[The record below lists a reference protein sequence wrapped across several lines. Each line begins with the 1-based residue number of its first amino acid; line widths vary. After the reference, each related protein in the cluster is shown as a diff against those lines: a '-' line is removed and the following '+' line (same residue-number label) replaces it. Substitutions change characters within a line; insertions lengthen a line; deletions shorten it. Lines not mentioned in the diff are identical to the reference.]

1 MGRLRRS
8 PSRAHCSRGSAGPPG
23 RWAETPLTFPAS
35 TAASAIRE
43 GAALPTLHSAQP
55 GPGPIAQTG
64 PQAQGLGQAPGPRP
78 QPHRPRP
85 ALPAGSAHLLLP
97 PRPSPQTP
105 PLRSLSAPPIELT
118 PPFPPT
124 DSPPPPPRSGGVRAG
139 APRAGANCPP
149 GGPSLPSTKMAAGR
163 RRVRR
168 RGALRRRGE
177 GGGSGSG
184 GGGRQ

>member
-8 PSRAHCSRGSAGPPG
+8 PSCAHCSRGSAGPPG

-118 PPFPPT
+118 PPLPPT
-124 DSPPPPPRSGGVRAG
+124 DSPPPLPGREVSAQAHRALEPTAPLAAPP
-139 APRAGANCPP
+139 CPP
-149 GGPSLPSTKMAAGR
+149 QRWRP
-163 RRVRR
+163 
-168 RGALRRRGE
+168 
-177 GGGSGSG
+177 G
-184 GGGRQ
+184 GGG

>member
-64 PQAQGLGQAPGPRP
+64 PQAQGLGQAAGPRP

-118 PPFPPT
+118 PPLPPT
-124 DSPPPPPRSGGVRAG
+124 DSPPPSPVGRCPRRRTARRSQLPPWRPLPALHKDGGRA
-139 APRAGANCPP
+139 
-149 GGPSLPSTKMAAGR
+149 AAGEAEGSAEAAR
-163 RRVRR
+163 RRW
-168 RGALRRRGE
+168 
-177 GGGSGSG
+177 
-184 GGGRQ
+184 RQR